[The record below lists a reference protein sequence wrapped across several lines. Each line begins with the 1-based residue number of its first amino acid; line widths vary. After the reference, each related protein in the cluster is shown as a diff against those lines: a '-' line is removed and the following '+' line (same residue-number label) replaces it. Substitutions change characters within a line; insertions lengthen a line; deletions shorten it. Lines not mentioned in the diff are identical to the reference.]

1 MEKGTQRKLKVVLV
15 RSQNGC
21 TELQRKTVQ
30 GLGLKKM
37 HSERVLDD
45 TQAIRGMI
53 RKVSHLLQVE
63 IVR

>member
-1 MEKGTQRKLKVVLV
+1 VEKEIQKKIKVVLV

-21 TELQRKTVQ
+21 NELQRRTVK
-30 GLGLKKM
+30 GLGLGRM
-37 HSERVLDD
+37 HSTSILND

-53 RKVSHLLQVE
+53 RKVSHLVQVE